1 MGARCEC
8 SSFSFG
14 QRRPPCSAAHITSGW
29 KAYTSLIQDAF
40 DHYPND
46 QFQSFEQ
53 YAAAQ
58 FNTQSAF
65 PGPPTPPNQHPAVQ
79 PHPHH
84 DINGASAVK
93 LAQADGLPISATK
106 VEPNL
111 DIDRRQGSNS
121 GDDEDLT
128 PAQSRRKAQNRAA

>member
-1 MGARCEC
+1 MP
-8 SSFSFG
+8 S
-14 QRRPPCSAAHITSGW
+14 P
-29 KAYTSLIQDAF
+29 QDGF
-40 DHYPND
+40 ERYQND
-46 QFQSFEQ
+46 QFHSFDQ

-84 DINGASAVK
+84 DINAPVK
-93 LAQADGLPISATK
+93 LAQADGLELPIPGTK
-106 VEPNL
+106 TEPN
-111 DIDRRQGSNS
+111 DQRQGSNS